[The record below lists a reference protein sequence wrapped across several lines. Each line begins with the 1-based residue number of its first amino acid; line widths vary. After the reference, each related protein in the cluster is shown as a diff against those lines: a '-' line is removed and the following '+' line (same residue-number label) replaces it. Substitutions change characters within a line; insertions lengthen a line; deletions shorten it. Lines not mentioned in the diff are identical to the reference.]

1 MSLPPGTR
9 TTLPEISR
17 RVARGRRIDDP
28 APRMRPDFEL
38 LDAWGQGDTQAGDA
52 LIRRHYA
59 SILRFFDLR
68 APAQAEDL
76 TQKTFLTCTTAV
88 TNLRERLSFRAFLFG
103 IARNQ
108 LLHHIRGRSRAAP
121 TLDFDDLH
129 SADPAATPS
138 RVVAMYEEQ
147 RLLLRAMQSI
157 PVEAQ
162 MILQMFYWEHMS
174 NREIAEALAIPLS
187 TVTTRVSRAR
197 QALQKTIAE
206 IPGLERHRSALLEG
220 LDSWVASIASLQLA
234 GP

>member
-1 MSLPPGTR
+1 
-9 TTLPEISR
+9 
-17 RVARGRRIDDP
+17 
-28 APRMRPDFEL
+28 MRPDFEL
-38 LDAWGQGDTQAGDA
+38 LDAWGQGDAQAGDA

-88 TNLRERLSFRAFLFG
+88 TNLRERTSFRAFLFG

-121 TLDFDDLH
+121 TLDFDDLR

-157 PVEAQ
+157 PVDAQ
-162 MILQMFYWEHMS
+162 MILQMFYWEHLS